1 MLSAYLIF
9 SAILI
14 RIDFLL
20 YMGEWKMGKKYDVI
34 IVGAGPA
41 GLFAALEL
49 IKKKKNV
56 LIVDKGRSIDS
67 RICPMKKGAPECVH
81 CNPCNVVCGW
91 GGAGA
96 FSDGKLTLT
105 PEFGGNLEEYC
116 GRQNLLSLIDEADKV
131 YLDHGASNTLFKPSG
146 ELAKKVIAKALQA
159 GLDII
164 PATIRHMGT
173 DRSKH
178 ILGAIYE
185 TIKNNCEIRTSTT
198 VEKVLLAPNGA
209 VAGIA
214 LASGE
219 EVYADR
225 VLLAPGREGA
235 AWMEKTVK
243 SLGLEIESLPVDIG
257 VRVEI
262 PSAWADDITDQFY
275 EIKALL
281 DTPTFD
287 DKVRTFCMCPHGEV
301 TSEYQS
307 HHEILTVN
315 GHSNENSKRKTENTN
330 FAILVSTKFTKP
342 FRDPIGY
349 GSHIARLA
357 NMLGG
362 GILVQRLGD
371 LRKGR
376 RSTPERIARGLVKP
390 TLTSAEPGDL
400 AWVLPYRHLVGIMEM
415 LAALD
420 NIIPGVNSGHTL
432 LYGVEVKFY
441 SLKVGLDSGLRTSI
455 KGLYAAGDGAGVTRG
470 VIQASASGIWVARA
484 ILSEK

>member
-1 MLSAYLIF
+1 MPN
-9 SAILI
+9 
-14 RIDFLL
+14 
-20 YMGEWKMGKKYDVI
+20 KYDVI

-41 GLFAALEL
+41 GLFATLEL
-49 IKKKKNV
+49 TKNGQKV
-56 LIVDKGRSIDS
+56 LLIDKGRSIDA
-67 RICPMKKGAPECVH
+67 RVCPMKKGAPECVH

-131 YLDHGASNTLFKPSG
+131 YLEHGASSILFKPSG
-146 ELAKKVIAKALQA
+146 DLAKKVITKALQS

-173 DRSKH
+173 DKSKQ

-185 TIKNNCEIRTSTT
+185 TIKDSCEVRTGTM
-198 VEKVLLAPNGA
+198 VEKVILDPDRSVAGVLLAN
-209 VAGIA
+209 
-214 LASGE
+214 GE
-219 EVYADR
+219 EVHAER
-225 VLLAPGREGA
+225 ILLAPGREGA

-243 SLGLEIESLPVDIG
+243 DLGLEIESLPVDIG

-262 PSAWADDITDQFY
+262 PSAWAEDITDQFY
-275 EIKALL
+275 EVKALL

-315 GHSNENSKRKTENTN
+315 GHSNQGNESKTENTN
-330 FAILVSTKFTKP
+330 FAVLVSTKFTKP

-362 GILVQRLGD
+362 GIIVQRLGD

-376 RSTPERIARGLVKP
+376 RSTPERIARGLVRP
-390 TLTSAEPGDL
+390 TLMSAEPGDL
-400 AWVLPYRHLVGIMEM
+400 ACVLPYRHLVGIMEM

-441 SLKVGLDSGLRTSI
+441 SLKVALDSGLRTSI

-470 VIQASASGIWVARA
+470 VIQASASGLWAARA
-484 ILSEK
+484 MLEEK

>member
-1 MLSAYLIF
+1 MLSAHLIF

-484 ILSEK
+484 MLSEK

>member
-1 MLSAYLIF
+1 MVN
-9 SAILI
+9 
-14 RIDFLL
+14 
-20 YMGEWKMGKKYDVI
+20 KYDVI
-34 IVGAGPA
+34 VVGAGPA
-41 GLFAALEL
+41 GLFATLEL
-49 IKKKKNV
+49 IKNEQKV
-56 LIVDKGRSIDS
+56 LLIDKGRSIDA

-116 GRQNLLSLIDEADKV
+116 GRQKLLSLIDEADRV
-131 YLDHGASNTLFKPSG
+131 YLDHGASSTLFKPSG
-146 ELAKKVIAKALQA
+146 DLAKRVITKALQS

-164 PATIRHMGT
+164 PATIRHRGT
-173 DRSKH
+173 DKSKQ
-178 ILGAIYE
+178 IRGAIYE
-185 TIKNNCEIRTSTT
+185 TIKGSCVVRPNTM
-198 VEKVLLAPNGA
+198 VEKVILDPDGSVSGVLLAG
-209 VAGIA
+209 
-214 LASGE
+214 GE

-243 SLGLEIESLPVDIG
+243 ELGLEIESLPVDIG

-262 PSAWADDITDQFY
+262 PSAWAEDITDQFY
-275 EIKALL
+275 EVKALL

-315 GHSNENSKRKTENTN
+315 GHSNQGNECKTENTN
-330 FAILVSTKFTKP
+330 FAVLVSTKFTKP

-362 GILVQRLGD
+362 GIIVQRLGD

-376 RSTPERIARGLVKP
+376 RSTPDRIARGLVRP

-400 AWVLPYRHLVGIMEM
+400 ACVLPYRHLVGIMEM

-441 SLKVGLDSGLRTSI
+441 SLKVALDSGLRTSI

-470 VIQASASGIWVARA
+470 VIQASASGLWAARA
-484 ILSEK
+484 MLEEK

>member
-1 MLSAYLIF
+1 MSD
-9 SAILI
+9 
-14 RIDFLL
+14 R
-20 YMGEWKMGKKYDVI
+20 YDVI

-49 IKKKKNV
+49 IKKNKKI
-56 LIVDKGRSIDS
+56 LILDKGRAISS
-67 RICPMKKGAPECVH
+67 RACPMKAGARECVH

-116 GRQNLLSLIDEADKV
+116 GRQMLLSLIEEADRIYV
-131 YLDHGASNTLFKPSG
+131 EHGASRTLFKPSG
-146 ELAKKVIAKALQA
+146 ELAQKVLSKALQA

-178 ILGAIYE
+178 ILSGIYD
-185 TIKNNCEIRTSTT
+185 TINGSCDIRTSTP
-198 VEKVLLAPNGA
+198 VDRVLLSADGS
-209 VAGIA
+209 VAGVA
-214 LASGE
+214 LANGE
-219 EVYADR
+219 EIYAKR

-235 AWMEKTVK
+235 AWMEKTVRE
-243 SLGLEIESLPVDIG
+243 LGLEIESLPVDIG

-262 PSAWADDITDQFY
+262 PSAWSDEITDQFY
-275 EIKALL
+275 EIKAIL

-315 GHSNENSKRKTENTN
+315 GHSNEENERKTENTN

-362 GILVQRLGD
+362 GIIVQRLGD

-376 RSTPERIARGLVKP
+376 RSTPERIARGLVRP
-390 TLTSAEPGDL
+390 TLASAEPGDL
-400 AWVLPYRHLVGIMEM
+400 AYVFPYRHLVGIMEM

-420 NIIPGVNSGHTL
+420 NIIPGVNSRHTL
-432 LYGVEVKFY
+432 LYGAEVKFY
-441 SLKVGLDSGLRTSI
+441 SLKVALDSGLRTSI
-455 KGLYAAGDGAGVTRG
+455 RGLYAAGDGAGVTRG
-470 VIQASASGIWVARA
+470 VIQASASGIWAARA
-484 ILSEK
+484 MLSEN

>member
-1 MLSAYLIF
+1 MPN
-9 SAILI
+9 
-14 RIDFLL
+14 
-20 YMGEWKMGKKYDVI
+20 KYDVI

-41 GLFAALEL
+41 GLFATQEL
-49 IKKKKNV
+49 TKNGQKV
-56 LIVDKGRSIDS
+56 LLIDKGRSIDA
-67 RICPMKKGAPECVH
+67 RVCPMKKGAPECVH

-131 YLDHGASNTLFKPSG
+131 YLEHGASSILFKPSG
-146 ELAKKVIAKALQA
+146 DLATKVITKALQS

-173 DRSKH
+173 DKSKQ

-185 TIKNNCEIRTSTT
+185 TIKDSCEVRTGTM
-198 VEKVLLAPNGA
+198 VEKVLLNPDRS
-209 VAGIA
+209 VAGVL
-214 LASGE
+214 LANGE
-219 EVYADR
+219 EVHAER
-225 VLLAPGREGA
+225 ILLAPGREGA

-243 SLGLEIESLPVDIG
+243 DLGLEIESLPVDIG

-262 PSAWADDITDQFY
+262 PSAWAEDITDQFY
-275 EIKALL
+275 EVKALL

-315 GHSNENSKRKTENTN
+315 GHSNQGNESKTENTN
-330 FAILVSTKFTKP
+330 FAVLVSTKFTKP

-362 GILVQRLGD
+362 GIIVQRLGD

-376 RSTPERIARGLVKP
+376 RSTPERIARGLVRP
-390 TLTSAEPGDL
+390 TLMSAEPGDL
-400 AWVLPYRHLVGIMEM
+400 ACVLPYRHLVGIMEM

-441 SLKVGLDSGLRTSI
+441 SLKVALDSGLRTSI

-470 VIQASASGIWVARA
+470 VIQASASGLWAARA
-484 ILSEK
+484 MLEEK

>member
-1 MLSAYLIF
+1 M
-9 SAILI
+9 
-14 RIDFLL
+14 D
-20 YMGEWKMGKKYDVI
+20 KKYDVI

-49 IKKKKNV
+49 SKNNKRV
-56 LIVDKGRSIDS
+56 LILDKGRPIEA
-67 RICPMKKGAPECVH
+67 RICPMKMGAPECLH

-116 GRQNLLSLIDEADKV
+116 GREKLISMIDEADKV
-131 YLDHGASNTLFKPSG
+131 YLEHGASSTLFKPSG

-173 DRSKH
+173 DRSKA
-178 ILGAIYE
+178 ILGAIYN
-185 TIKNNCEIRTSTT
+185 TLKDRCDIRTNTA
-198 VEKVLLAPNGA
+198 VEKVMLNPDRS
-209 VAGIA
+209 VAGVM
-214 LASGE
+214 LSDGE
-219 EVYADR
+219 EVLSDH

-243 SLGLEIESLPVDIG
+243 ELGLEIESLPVDIG

-262 PSAWADDITDQFY
+262 PSAWAEDITDQFY
-275 EIKALL
+275 EVKALL

-315 GHSNENSKRKTENTN
+315 GHSNQENERKTENTN

-342 FRDPIGY
+342 FKDPIGY

-362 GILVQRLGD
+362 GIIVQRLGD

-376 RSTPERIARGLVKP
+376 RSTPERIARGLVRP
-390 TLTSAEPGDL
+390 TLASAEPGDL
-400 AWVLPYRHLVGIMEM
+400 SYALPYRHLVGIMEM

-432 LYGVEVKFY
+432 LYGIEVKFY
-441 SLKVGLDSGLRTSI
+441 SLKVVLDSGLRTSI

-470 VIQASASGIWVARA
+470 VIQASASGLWAARA
-484 ILSEK
+484 MLEEK

>member
-1 MLSAYLIF
+1 MS
-9 SAILI
+9 
-14 RIDFLL
+14 D
-20 YMGEWKMGKKYDVI
+20 KYDVI
-34 IVGAGPA
+34 IVGSGPA
-41 GLFAALEL
+41 GLFAAYEL
-49 IKKKKNV
+49 TGMGKKV
-56 LIVDKGRSIDS
+56 LLLDKGRSIKA
-67 RICPMKKGAPECVH
+67 RVCPMKKGTPVCVQ
-81 CNPCNVVCGW
+81 CKPCNVVCGW

-116 GRQNLLSLIDEADKV
+116 GRTELMSLINEADKV
-131 YLDHGASNTLFKPSG
+131 YVDHGASTTLFEPNS
-146 ELAKKVIAKALQA
+146 EFAKRLIGKALQS

-178 ILGAIYE
+178 ILGAIYD
-185 TIKNNCEIRTSTT
+185 TIKDKCDIRMDTP
-198 VEKVLLAPNGA
+198 VDRVLIDDKGH
-209 VAGIA
+209 VAGVA
-214 LASGE
+214 LENGE
-219 EVYADR
+219 EMFASK

-235 AWMEKTVK
+235 AWMEKTVR
-243 SLGLEIESLPVDIG
+243 SLGLAIESLPVDIG

-262 PSAWADDITDQFY
+262 PSAWAEDITDQFY

-301 TSEYQS
+301 TTEFQS
-307 HHEILTVN
+307 HHNILTVN
-315 GHSNENSKRKTENTN
+315 GHSNRENDKKTGNTN

-342 FRDPIGY
+342 FMDPIGY
-349 GSHIARLA
+349 GSHVARLA

-362 GILVQRLGD
+362 GIIVQRLGD

-376 RSTPERIARGLVKP
+376 RSTPDRIARGLVTP
-390 TLTSAEPGDL
+390 TLKSAEPGDL
-400 AWVLPYRHLVGIMEM
+400 ACVLPYRHLVGIMEM

-420 NIIPGVNSGHTL
+420 HIIPGINGGQTL

-441 SLKVGLDSGLRTSI
+441 SLKVALDKGLMTSI
-455 KGLYAAGDGAGVTRG
+455 PGLYAAGDGAGVTRG
-470 VIQASASGIWVARA
+470 VIQASASGLWAARA
-484 ILSEK
+484 MF

>member
-1 MLSAYLIF
+1 MPN
-9 SAILI
+9 
-14 RIDFLL
+14 
-20 YMGEWKMGKKYDVI
+20 KYDVI

-41 GLFAALEL
+41 GLFATLEL
-49 IKKKKNV
+49 TKNGQKV
-56 LIVDKGRSIDS
+56 LLIDKGRSIDA
-67 RICPMKKGAPECVH
+67 RVCPMKKGAPECVH

-131 YLDHGASNTLFKPSG
+131 YLEHGASSILFKPSG
-146 ELAKKVIAKALQA
+146 DLAKKVITKALQS

-173 DRSKH
+173 DKSKQ

-185 TIKNNCEIRTSTT
+185 TIKDSCEVRTGTM
-198 VEKVLLAPNGA
+198 VEKVLLNPDRS
-209 VAGIA
+209 VAGVL
-214 LASGE
+214 LANGE
-219 EVYADR
+219 EVHAER
-225 VLLAPGREGA
+225 ILLAPGREGA

-243 SLGLEIESLPVDIG
+243 DLGLEIESLPVDIG

-262 PSAWADDITDQFY
+262 PSAWAEDITDQFY
-275 EIKALL
+275 EVKALL

-315 GHSNENSKRKTENTN
+315 GHSNQGNESKTENTN
-330 FAILVSTKFTKP
+330 FAVLVSTKFTKP

-362 GILVQRLGD
+362 GIIVQRLGD

-376 RSTPERIARGLVKP
+376 RSTPERIARGLVRP
-390 TLTSAEPGDL
+390 TLMSAEPGDL
-400 AWVLPYRHLVGIMEM
+400 ACVLPYRHLVGIMEM

-441 SLKVGLDSGLRTSI
+441 SLKVALDSGLRTSI

-470 VIQASASGIWVARA
+470 VIQASASGLWAARA
-484 ILSEK
+484 MLEEK